1 MIYKLKEEKKGEK
14 ERMRCRQEGREER
27 REKEREKKKEEKKE
41 EENERALS
49 LAHKSTTFLET
60 LAGSTARR
68 RGTSSL
74 QVTKE
79 L

>member
-1 MIYKLKEEKKGEK
+1 M
-14 ERMRCRQEGREER
+14 QTGREGGEEGEGER
-27 REKEREKKKEEKKE
+27 EEKKE
-41 EENERALS
+41 EENQRALS

-60 LAGSTARR
+60 LAESTAQR